1 MALIK
6 CVDCGNM
13 ISDSSEMC
21 VHCGCPTKKSMSP
34 IENFVIENGKLIKY
48 LGKSKD
54 VIIPNGVVEIG
65 EDAFKNSKGI
75 LSITFSETVEKI
87 ESEGCAFSFC
97 RMLKA
102 FYVDKNNKNY
112 CSIDGNLYNKS
123 GKKLI
128 AYACAKKNKEVII
141 PEGVEEIGNS
151 AFRFNVNVYTVICPN
166 TLQTIGEEAFR
177 NCRLCRI
184 ALNDGLK
191 IIKQSAFRSCS
202 LIKIDIPK
210 TVTIIED
217 NALNFKNDGHFNLAE
232 AKKLHLEEFYLK
244 EKESRSRLLVKGV
257 AGGPAEEYAK
267 RTGMKFEP
275 IKEKLPIMQSAKC
288 CANCAHWRGDRTF
301 NDFLGRAEVDSTG
314 KGICANMKGYYN
326 QPTRCRATCPAFTRH
341 PAIRD

>member
-6 CVDCGNM
+6 CIDCGNM

-34 IENFVIENGKLIKY
+34 IENFIIENGKLIKY
-48 LGKSKD
+48 VGKSKD

-65 EDAFKNSKGI
+65 CDAFYKSKGI
-75 LSITFSETVEKI
+75 CSITISETVEKI
-87 ESEGCAFSFC
+87 ESGACAFSFC

-123 GKKLI
+123 VKKLI

-166 TLQTIGEEAFR
+166 TLEIIGEDAFR
-177 NCRLCRI
+177 SSRYLNRI
-184 ALNDGLK
+184 EMKDGLK
-191 IIKQSAFRSCS
+191 IIKQSAFRSCF
-202 LIKIDIPK
+202 LMMKIDIPK
-210 TVTIIED
+210 TVTTIED
-217 NALNFKNDGHFNLAE
+217 NALNFTNDTLFNIEQVKKSPCLASS
-232 AKKLHLEEFYLK
+232 YLS
-244 EKESRSRLLVKGV
+244 EKERRSRFVVKGAV
-257 AGGPAEEYAK
+257 GGPAEEYAK

-275 IKEKLPIMQSAKC
+275 I
-288 CANCAHWRGDRTF
+288 D
-301 NDFLGRAEVDSTG
+301 
-314 KGICANMKGYYN
+314 
-326 QPTRCRATCPAFTRH
+326 
-341 PAIRD
+341 